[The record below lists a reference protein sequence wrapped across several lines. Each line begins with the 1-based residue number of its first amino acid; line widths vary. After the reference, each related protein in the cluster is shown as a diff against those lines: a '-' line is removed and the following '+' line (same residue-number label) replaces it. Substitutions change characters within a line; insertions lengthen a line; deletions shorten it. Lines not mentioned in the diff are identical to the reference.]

1 MVSSSKFQP
10 SDEGGAAAA
19 NPVVTTTTGSRRRA
33 KEAYPNLSHKL
44 PMEEG
49 VIKEGV
55 VFVVDYD
62 ASCRATL
69 NELFES
75 VGLKVKLYASGSA
88 FLEDRFPDA
97 TSCIV
102 LAVRLPGMSGL
113 KIQGELARAGV
124 HIPIIFLTGHG
135 DILMAVH
142 AMKAGAVDFLT
153 KPFRNQ
159 DLLDAVFTALEQ
171 DRARREKEE
180 SHSTL
185 RQNFESLTSREREVI
200 ARVAAGDL
208 NKQIAAD
215 LGVSEVTVKLHRAN
229 AMRKMR
235 AKTVADLVRM
245 IEHVND

>member
-1 MVSSSKFQP
+1 M
-10 SDEGGAAAA
+10 
-19 NPVVTTTTGSRRRA
+19 NPVVVTSTTESRRPSE
-33 KEAYPNLSHKL
+33 EASPNLTYKL
-44 PMEEG
+44 PM
-49 VIKEGV
+49 KEGV
-55 VFVVDYD
+55 TKEGIVFVVDND
-62 ASCRATL
+62 ASCGAAL
-69 NELFES
+69 KELFES
-75 VGLKVKLYASGSA
+75 VGLKIKLYASGSA
-88 FLEDRFPDA
+88 FLEDRFQDA
-97 TSCIV
+97 TSCLV

-135 DILMAVH
+135 DIPMAVH

-171 DRARREKEE
+171 DKARREKQE

-185 RQNFESLTSREREVI
+185 RKNFESLSPREREVI
-200 ARVAAGDL
+200 TRVAAGDL
-208 NKQIAAD
+208 NKQIAAA

-229 AMRKMR
+229 AMRKMG

-245 IEHVND
+245 IEHVNN